1 MWKLSILSVLEKIA
15 YYRNRRDEVP
25 NKELARELAETR
37 NLTGINEI
45 AKNLWHK
52 NKSVSSDCLKV
63 LYEVGYINPDL
74 ISEYVDEFLKL
85 LKSKTNRMVWG
96 AMIALATIAKSKPA
110 EIWAKIDTVIS
121 AVENGTL
128 ITVVWGIKTLARV
141 ASTDKKYNEWI
152 FPFLIKHLKK
162 SIPRDLLLHG
172 ESIMPAVNS
181 ENKKEVLAVLYSRKS
196 ELKPSQSA
204 RFKKLLRNLEAKES

>member
-1 MWKLSILSVLEKIA
+1 
-15 YYRNRRDEVP
+15 VP
-25 NKELARELAETR
+25 NKELAKELAETK
-37 NLTGINEI
+37 NLAGIYEI

-63 LYEVGYINPDL
+63 LYEIGYINPDL

-85 LKSKTNRMVWG
+85 LKSKINRMVWG
-96 AMIALATIAKSKPA
+96 AMIALATIAERKSA
-110 EIWAKIDTVIS
+110 EIWTNIDTVTN

-141 ASTDKKYNEWI
+141 ASTNNKYNEYI
-152 FPFLIKHLKK
+152 FPFLIEHLKK
-162 SIPRDLLLHG
+162 SIPRDLLLHA
-172 ESIMPAVNS
+172 ESILPAVNS
-181 ENKKEVLAVLYSRKS
+181 ENKQEVLAVLDARKS

-204 RFKKLLRNLEAKES
+204 RFKKLLRNLEAKKTWQ